1 MTSSNAPA
9 RRDNRTTINLPHT
22 GADRVGQ
29 GTAVEQS
36 RATSEIY
43 YRVLV
48 AQQMPRN
55 EDHVVE
61 QMRRACAKPRLA
73 AKAFYSLPRGGST
86 IDGPSVHLARELARI
101 WGNLDYGVH
110 ELRQDDE
117 FGQSEILAFAW
128 DLETNT
134 RSGQVFIVPH
144 KRDAG
149 RSTQKL
155 TSMADIYQNNANM
168 GARRV
173 RQAIYSVLPD
183 WFTEE
188 AEEICRATLTKG
200 DGTQLAERAKKA
212 IAAFKNKF
220 GVTEALLVARVG
232 RPVDSWSADNVADL
246 QIVYRSLEQGE
257 VTVAEAFPGTQVTAD
272 EVTQRAAS
280 KPATQPA
287 RTEPAGD
294 TEPPYDDEA
303 EWARD
308 AQQGG

>member
-1 MTSSNAPA
+1 MSNQPA
-9 RRDNRTTINLPHT
+9 RRDNAMPINLPHNSA
-22 GADRVGQ
+22 GRVGQ

-48 AQQMPRN
+48 AQQIPRD
-55 EDHVVE
+55 EDQVLAE
-61 QMRRACAKPRLA
+61 MRRACAKFRLA
-73 AKAFYSLPRGGST
+73 EKAFYALPRGGST
-86 IDGPSVHLARELARI
+86 INGPSVHLARELARI
-101 WGNLDYGVH
+101 WGNLDYGIH

-128 DLETNT
+128 DLQTNT
-134 RSGQVFIVPH
+134 RSGQTFIVPH

-188 AEEICRATLTKG
+188 AEEICRATIAQG
-200 DGTQLAERAKKA
+200 DGSQLAERISKA
-212 IAAFKNKF
+212 TKLFDSKF
-220 GVTEALLVARVG
+220 GVTEDLLVTRVG
-232 RPVDSWSADNVADL
+232 KPTAKWTADNVADL
-246 QIVYRSLEQGE
+246 QVLYRSLEQKE
-257 VTVAEAFPGTQVTAD
+257 VTVQEAFPGTRVTAD
-272 EVTQRAAS
+272 EVAGGASAATT
-280 KPATQPA
+280 PASTPA
-287 RTEPAGD
+287 APAE
-294 TEPPYDDEA
+294 EPPAEDEEA
-303 EWARD
+303 QWAAD
-308 AQQGG
+308 AQADR